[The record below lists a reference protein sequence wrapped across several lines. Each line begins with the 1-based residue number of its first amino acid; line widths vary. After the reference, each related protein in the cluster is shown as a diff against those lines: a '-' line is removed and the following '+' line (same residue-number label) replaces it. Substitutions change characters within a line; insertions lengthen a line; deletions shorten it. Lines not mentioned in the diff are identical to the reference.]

1 MAQTLLALLK
11 VIRKT
16 LQQRPTLSVLSL
28 MLASVACG
36 TTVATTGPGGTGGEG
51 GEGGAG
57 GASSSSS
64 STTAITVGVGGGG
77 CGPEDQ
83 MVSLSF
89 GGEDVAAL
97 LESLWVAPSE
107 YVTVCFQ
114 QPGDGLDVCTNS
126 LTVAPDQG
134 FVLGQTVAATAN
146 GKLGETPMTSEPG
159 FTVTLT
165 DTGGPGLDGSF
176 EGTMNDGT
184 STYPVSGTFTA
195 CPQAT
200 D

>member
-16 LQQRPTLSVLSL
+16 LQRRRSLSAFSL

-36 TTVATTGPGGTGGEG
+36 STVATTGPDGAGGEG

-57 GASSSSS
+57 GASSSSA

-77 CGPEDQ
+77 CGSQHE
-83 MVSLSF
+83 
-89 GGEDVAAL
+89 VATLTFDGIETAATVD
-97 LESLWVAPSE
+97 SLWVAPTA
-107 YVTVCFQ
+107 YLDLCFML
-114 QPGDGLDVCTNS
+114 PGDKFDVCTQR
-126 LTVAPDQG
+126 LTIFSDFG
-134 FVLGQTVAATAN
+134 FEDGQTVAATASGTIN
-146 GKLGETPMTSEPG
+146 NLPMMSEPD
-159 FTVTLT
+159 FMLTVADEDGL
-165 DTGGPGLDGSF
+165 GLDGSF